1 MSGLGTKAALSHKV
15 DYNKTYR
22 KGKGA
27 QVRAANCAAPP
38 CAQPRRTRRS
48 PAHTRAAPRRAPAQ
62 VDETLFKSSR
72 SSRGGGAGSTA
83 VLSTKE
89 MASVASL
96 LGPVENT
103 SLLSVADY
111 KRVTGRDVVELE
123 EMRQAEA
130 AARHEELA
138 RAEARKV
145 RMAEIEAEAKQHVA
159 PTEIEAEHMAEAAA
173 ILSNAEMKLAEELD
187 DVKKMNQMMAYA
199 KVVTIRDAQINEK
212 KVMEKERMQEERRL
226 DEIMEIE
233 RLKAVKMYDEREQK
247 RMRDAVEGRQ
257 VITEQIREREAERV
271 RQLERQDQASAA
283 AAARRKHPLPLTLL
297 PQPSPPPCRSARR
310 CCGGSRR
317 CAPRGR
323 EAHAQDAAGAKLSE
337 EVALERSAD
346 RTEDAGDA
354 QFWRNS
360 GAIIPQIC
368 AIILTPRP
376 PSTRRGSTTS
386 RRRTR
391 GSRRTTAR
399 RTGASRRTT
408 TSRRRSS
415 R

>member
-1 MSGLGTKAALSHKV
+1 M
-15 DYNKTYR
+15 
-22 KGKGA
+22 
-27 QVRAANCAAPP
+27 RA
-38 CAQPRRTRRS
+38 PRRTPPQPGS
-48 PAHTRAAPRRAPAQ
+48 HAPAPRRAPAQ

-130 AARHEELA
+130 AARYEELA

-226 DEIMEIE
+226 DETMEIE

-283 AAARRKHPLPLTLL
+283 AAAAAPPSAHPP
-297 PQPSPPPCRSARR
+297 PPPSPSSPSSQPSPSPLQE
-310 CCGGSRR
+310 
-317 CAPRGR
+317 R
-323 EAHAQDAAGAKLSE
+323 EAMLRQLEEMRAEEVAEARAKIAAGAKLSE
-337 EVALERSAD
+337 EVALSNA
-346 RTEDAGDA
+346 A
-354 QFWRNS
+354 QIALKMQVTRNS
-360 GAIIPQIC
+360 GAIIPQ
-368 AIILTPRP
+368 L
-376 PSTRRGSTTS
+376 S
-386 RRRTR
+386 
-391 GSRRTTAR
+391 
-399 RTGASRRTT
+399 
-408 TSRRRSS
+408 RSS
-415 R
+415 AQLF

>member
-1 MSGLGTKAALSHKV
+1 M
-15 DYNKTYR
+15 
-22 KGKGA
+22 
-27 QVRAANCAAPP
+27 RA
-38 CAQPRRTRRS
+38 PRRTPPQPGS
-48 PAHTRAAPRRAPAQ
+48 HAPAPRRAPAQ

-130 AARHEELA
+130 AARYEELA

-283 AAARRKHPLPLTLL
+283 AAPPRPPRRTHPLP
-297 PQPSPPPCRSARR
+297 PHPPPLLSTLPLPLAGARGDAAAARGDARR
-310 CCGGSRR
+310 GGRR
-317 CAPRGR
+317 GARQDRRGR
-323 EAHAQDAAGAKLSE
+323 QALGGGG
-337 EVALERSAD
+337 ALERGAD
-346 RTEDAGDA
+346 RTEDAGEARRAGGERADRGVQPREGPARAGVQPRAGGDQAGEGARDRAVRIRDA
-354 QFWRNS
+354 PRTPRASHARNS
-360 GAIIPQIC
+360 PTAHTSHP
-368 AIILTPRP
+368 APPP
-376 PSTRRGSTTS
+376 PSATGCARS
-386 RRRTR
+386 RS
-391 GSRRTTAR
+391 G
-399 RTGASRRTT
+399 
-408 TSRRRSS
+408 
-415 R
+415 

>member
-1 MSGLGTKAALSHKV
+1 M
-15 DYNKTYR
+15 
-22 KGKGA
+22 
-27 QVRAANCAAPP
+27 
-38 CAQPRRTRRS
+38 
-48 PAHTRAAPRRAPAQ
+48 
-62 VDETLFKSSR
+62 DETLFKSSR

-130 AARHEELA
+130 AARSEELA

-283 AAARRKHPLPLTLL
+283 AAPPPPRPPRRTHPLPPHPPPPPLN
-297 PQPSPPPCRSARR
+297 PPPPPCRSARR
-310 CCGGSRR
+310 CCGSSRR
-317 CAPRGR
+317 CAPR
-323 EAHAQDAAGAKLSE
+323 
-337 EVALERSAD
+337 RS
-346 RTEDAGDA
+346 
-354 QFWRNS
+354 
-360 GAIIPQIC
+360 
-368 AIILTPRP
+368 PRRAP
-376 PSTRRGSTTS
+376 RSPRAPSS
-386 RRRTR
+386 RRRWR
-391 GSRRTTAR
+391 SRTQ
-399 RTGASRRTT
+399 
-408 TSRRRSS
+408 RRSH
-415 R
+415 

>member
-1 MSGLGTKAALSHKV
+1 M
-15 DYNKTYR
+15 
-22 KGKGA
+22 
-27 QVRAANCAAPP
+27 RA
-38 CAQPRRTRRS
+38 PRRTPPQPGSRT
-48 PAHTRAAPRRAPAQ
+48 PAPRRAPAQ

-130 AARHEELA
+130 AARSEELA

-283 AAARRKHPLPLTLL
+283 AAAAPPSAPPTPSSPLLST
-297 PQPSPPPCRSARR
+297 PSPSPAGAR
-310 CCGGSRR
+310 G
-317 CAPRGR
+317 
-323 EAHAQDAAGAKLSE
+323 DAAAARGDACRGGRRGARQDRRRRQALRGGG
-337 EVALERSAD
+337 ALERSAD

-354 QFWRNS
+354 QFWRNYS
-360 GAIIPQIC
+360 AIIPQLFRNYS
-368 AIILTPRP
+368 AFGSFLTQFFIDF
-376 PSTRRGSTTS
+376 
-386 RRRTR
+386 
-391 GSRRTTAR
+391 
-399 RTGASRRTT
+399 
-408 TSRRRSS
+408 SS
-415 R
+415 

>member
-1 MSGLGTKAALSHKV
+1 M
-15 DYNKTYR
+15 
-22 KGKGA
+22 
-27 QVRAANCAAPP
+27 RA
-38 CAQPRRTRRS
+38 PRRTPPQPGS
-48 PAHTRAAPRRAPAQ
+48 HAPAPRRAPAQ

-130 AARHEELA
+130 AARSEELA

-226 DEIMEIE
+226 DETMEIE

-283 AAARRKHPLPLTLL
+283 AAPPRPPRRKHPLPPHPPPPPLN
-297 PQPSPPPCRSARR
+297 PPPPPCRSARR
-310 CCGGSRR
+310 CCGSSRR
-317 CAPRGR
+317 CVPRRSPRRAPRSPQAPSSQR
-323 EAHAQDAAGAKLSE
+323 RW
-337 EVALERSAD
+337 RS
-346 RTEDAGDA
+346 RT
-354 QFWRNS
+354 Q
-360 GAIIPQIC
+360 
-368 AIILTPRP
+368 
-376 PSTRRGSTTS
+376 
-386 RRRTR
+386 
-391 GSRRTTAR
+391 
-399 RTGASRRTT
+399 
-408 TSRRRSS
+408 RRSH
-415 R
+415 

>member
-1 MSGLGTKAALSHKV
+1 MRRL
-15 DYNKTYR
+15 
-22 KGKGA
+22 
-27 QVRAANCAAPP
+27 PP
-38 CAQPRRTRRS
+38 CARRAARRRS
-48 PAHTRAAPRRAPAQ
+48 PAHTRPPRRAAPAQ

-130 AARHEELA
+130 AARYEELA

-226 DEIMEIE
+226 DETMEIE

-283 AAARRKHPLPLTLL
+283 AAPPRPPRRKHPLPPHPPPPPLN
-297 PQPSPPPCRSARR
+297 PPPPPCRSARR
-310 CCGGSRR
+310 CCGSSRR
-317 CAPRGR
+317 CAPR
-323 EAHAQDAAGAKLSE
+323 
-337 EVALERSAD
+337 RS
-346 RTEDAGDA
+346 
-354 QFWRNS
+354 
-360 GAIIPQIC
+360 
-368 AIILTPRP
+368 PRRAP
-376 PSTRRGSTTS
+376 RSPRAPSS
-386 RRRTR
+386 RRRWR
-391 GSRRTTAR
+391 SRT
-399 RTGASRRTT
+399 
-408 TSRRRSS
+408 RRRSH
-415 R
+415 

>member
-1 MSGLGTKAALSHKV
+1 M
-15 DYNKTYR
+15 
-22 KGKGA
+22 
-27 QVRAANCAAPP
+27 RA
-38 CAQPRRTRRS
+38 PRRTPPQGS
-48 PAHTRAAPRRAPAQ
+48 HAPAPRRAPAQ

-130 AARHEELA
+130 AARSEELA

-283 AAARRKHPLPLTLL
+283 AAAAPPSAHPP
-297 PQPSPPPCRSARR
+297 PPPSPSAPSSQPSPSPAGARGDAAAARGDARR
-310 CCGGSRR
+310 GGRR
-317 CAPRGR
+317 GARQDRRGR
-323 EAHAQDAAGAKLSE
+323 QALGGGG
-337 EVALERSAD
+337 ALERSAD
-346 RTEDAGDA
+346 RTEDAGEARRAGGERADRGVQPREGPARAGVQPRAGGDQAGQGARDRKVRIRDA
-354 QFWRNS
+354 PR
-360 GAIIPQIC
+360 
-368 AIILTPRP
+368 TPRASQHATAP
-376 PSTRRGSTTS
+376 RPTSHPAPTPSAGCARS
-386 RRRTR
+386 RS
-391 GSRRTTAR
+391 G
-399 RTGASRRTT
+399 
-408 TSRRRSS
+408 
-415 R
+415 